1 MMFAVYQSVMK
12 HDIQAHLKTNRD
24 TRFSTTL
31 SFRLEKGKIA
41 NPEFE
46 WEEANEEFTYRGELY
61 DIITLQYST
70 DSVQIWA
77 LKDIREN
84 KLIDRYVEINKS
96 KHNKSSTIL
105 YVLKFFSVF
114 TIDAKEPLFMTL
126 QLKNR
131 YYDICQSGFLSLAYK
146 VNTPPPR
153 C

>member
-1 MMFAVYQSVMK
+1 MFAVYQSVMK

-84 KLIDRYVEINKS
+84 TIHRTFVYRITSTMSRFACSDTPVVI
-96 KHNKSSTIL
+96 HNFQKFRNS
-105 YVLKFFSVF
+105 VLAS
-114 TIDAKEPLFMTL
+114 
-126 QLKNR
+126 
-131 YYDICQSGFLSLAYK
+131 
-146 VNTPPPR
+146 
-153 C
+153 